1 MRYSKTITGLTGG
14 GSDGWDIYRKARQME
29 RDGTAVT
36 MLTIGEHDIRT
47 DAQIIDALHRF
58 AHAGHTGYT
67 TFDGEP
73 ELKERIAARLTD
85 RTGVATT
92 PENVLIVPG
101 GQGGLYAAHH
111 AVCDPGDTALYIDPY
126 YTTYPGTIRTVGAI
140 PRAIEAR
147 PRHGFQPQPE
157 DIAKAVDEGGT
168 VRSLLVNTPNN
179 PTGVVY
185 TRETLD
191 GIAKVC
197 ADKGLWLLSDEVY
210 DTQVWNG
217 DHLSPRALPG
227 MAERTLVIGSMS
239 KSHAMTGSRVGW
251 VVGTEEAIEHM
262 ANLATHTTY
271 GISGYIQHAAAF
283 ALDLGTAF
291 EAQIAEPF
299 RRRRDLVMKQMEGQ
313 NAARPIP
320 ADGAM
325 YVMVDIR
332 STGLSGEDFADR
344 LLDRH
349 HVAVMPGESFGHA
362 AAGHVRVALTVAD
375 DLLEGAVAKL
385 VALASELATETVE
398 PAR

>member
-14 GSDGWDIYRKARQME
+14 GSDGWDIYRKARRME

-251 VVGTEEAIEHM
+251 VVGPEEAIEHM

-344 LLDRH
+344 LLDCH